1 MQKAGGLAGLFGEP
15 AGVAGLAGLRR
26 AVAEKIVGR
35 RETALVVMT
44 GSGLKDVKSALRAA
58 GQPVSL
64 RPDDGE
70 LAAHLQDRPLS

>member
-1 MQKAGGLAGLFGEP
+1 
-15 AGVAGLAGLRR
+15 
-26 AVAEKIVGR
+26 VAEKIVGR
-35 RETALVVMT
+35 RETALVVLT

-70 LAAHLQDRPLS
+70 LAAYLKDRPLA